1 MPCPAP
7 PHSVVRLLRHL
18 LPALALGLAGGAAQ
32 AATADIPGASIA
44 PSPNIGPTPFKLTI
58 GSYSVAG
65 GGLPAGPGLDVN
77 LRYSYGGDHGGHV
90 WVGWFRSPVL
100 GFSQL
105 RGGWDAT
112 YTLGAVRLLPSLQAA
127 SGGFVGGS
135 VALETGSTWFG
146 GAGLGRTNL
155 RNYANLNFDPN
166 DAVTLYGGYRWSDAD
181 SLVLQVVRDNRLN
194 PDQQNAHLIWRNEMD
209 NGQRLTLDLLTKQ
222 GTVDGQYIRRMGL
235 SATWDWPRWFL
246 RAAWDPKVNF
256 TPQNM
261 LRLSAGARF

>member
-1 MPCPAP
+1 MP
-7 PHSVVRLLRHL
+7 LRTTTFLRPL
-18 LPALALGLAGGAAQ
+18 LPAALVAAGTGAG
-32 AATADIPGASIA
+32 AATADIPGATIA
-44 PSPNIGPTPFKLTI
+44 PSPNIATTPFKLTV
-58 GSYSVAG
+58 GSYSVSG
-65 GGLPAGPGLDVN
+65 GGLPSGPGLDVN
-77 LRYSYGGDHGGHV
+77 LRYSYGGDGNGSGHA

-112 YTLGAVRLLPSLQAA
+112 YALGAVRALPSLQAA

-135 VALETGSTWFG
+135 LALETGTTWFG

-166 DAVTLYGGYRWSDAD
+166 DSVTLYGGYRWDDAD
-181 SLVLQVVRDNRLN
+181 SVVVQVVRDNRQN

-209 NGQRLTLDLLTKQ
+209 NGQRLTLDLLLKQ
-222 GTVDGQYIRRMGL
+222 GTVDGQYMRRTGF

-246 RAAWDPKVNF
+246 RFAWDPKVNF